1 MWADALDSL
10 DGVSASADSDL
21 ARVLL
26 LRGLSLL
33 GRRRDTVLERV
44 VRGGLVGLSREGEVA
59 VPLNR
64 NRLSTLRTASD
75 EMPVRLTSFS
85 TSSSVRSV
93 SSGSLVAR
101 GASGGASRPQSG
113 GGSQGTVGISLSGT
127 GAGSAEDEAAPF
139 GALMSGCTGAS
150 VSGR

>member
-1 MWADALDSL
+1 M
-10 DGVSASADSDL
+10 
-21 ARVLL
+21 LL

-33 GRRRDTVLERV
+33 GRRRDAVLERV
-44 VRGGLVGLSREGEVA
+44 VRGGLAGLSRGGEVG
-59 VPLNR
+59 VRPNPGNSLINR
-64 NRLSTLRTASD
+64 RKASD
-75 EMPVRLTSFS
+75 EIPVRLTSFS

-113 GGSQGTVGISLSGT
+113 GGSHGTVGISLSGT

-150 VSGR
+150 VSGS